1 MFVGLA
7 RVVLQIPGA
16 RSLKDRRRVVKS
28 LKDRLRARLPVSV
41 AEVGDVEAWQVATL
55 GIAVVSG
62 NRVRCDQVLSH
73 AIQAAR
79 SSEAIVADF
88 RTEVLSFGS
97 GGSGLRR
104 GIEDPFDDGFES

>member
-28 LKDRLRARLPVSV
+28 LKDRLRARFPVSV

-73 AIQAAR
+73 VIQTAR
-79 SSEAIVADF
+79 SSDAVLADY
-88 RTEVLSFGS
+88 RTEVISFGS
-97 GGSGLRR
+97 GGAGLRH
-104 GIEDPFDDGFES
+104 GIEEAFDDGTEQ